1 MVETAFIDQLRQE
14 LPRLLRE
21 RPEVRYELWGM
32 MLEAFPSRQEFMDLL
47 EEVRASREE
56 SNRHF
61 EAMRQES
68 NRRFEEAREQSNRH
82 FEEMRQDMNSRF
94 EAVDQRFVE
103 MRQDMNSRFEVVT
116 TTLRRQGD
124 ELQRQGRQLRELTLQ
139 VSSLG
144 SRVGY
149 GLEHVVRE
157 VVEEFAGETFP
168 FVQQHFLV
176 RDAAGE
182 VYGVPGAEVEFDL
195 YAHNGVAYLV
205 EVKSHLKPSDVLAFY
220 RKVKFAEVQLGR
232 TVIPL
237 VIALSMDARAEQQ
250 MQTLGVKYHVR
261 AVMTERPSDA
271 DF

>member
-1 MVETAFIDQLRQE
+1 MAETTFIEQLRQE

-47 EEVRASREE
+47 EEMRASREE
-56 SNRHF
+56 SNRRF
-61 EAMRQES
+61 EEMRQES
-68 NRRFEEAREQSNRH
+68 NQRFE
-82 FEEMRQDMNSRF
+82 
-94 EAVDQRFVE
+94 E

-116 TTLRRQGD
+116 TELRRQGD
-124 ELQRQGRQLRELTLQ
+124 ELHRLGQQLRDLTLQ

-168 FVQQHFLV
+168 FAQHLII
-176 RDAAGE
+176 RDETGE
-182 VYGVPGAEVEFDL
+182 VFGVSGADVEFDL

-205 EVKSHLKPSDVLAFY
+205 EVKSYLKPNDVLSFY
-220 RKVKFAEVQLGR
+220 RKVKFAEAKLGR

-237 VIALSMDARAEQQ
+237 VIALSMDAKAEQQ
-250 MQTLGVKYHVR
+250 MKALGVKYHVR
-261 AVMTERPSDA
+261 AVMTERPPDA
-271 DF
+271 YL